1 MNSNEVDQMGAI
13 KICDMDLTGRTF
25 NMLTAVEMVKKE
37 KGCAFWKCKC
47 QCGGETIVRGNT
59 LIHGLVMSC
68 GCIVSE
74 RGREMLIQ
82 MNTKH
87 GLYDTRIYGIRRNM
101 LQRCYNPKAKRY
113 EFYGGKGVTVCE
125 EWKKD
130 FMSFYGWAL
139 ENGYQEDLTLDRID
153 VNGNYEP
160 TNCRWVTLKEQNQ
173 NTSRS
178 MKVDYLGSQV
188 CLKEASRLCGM
199 SYETLRYRYKNGLR
213 GEKLFTNSKYRKGEV
228 K

>member
-1 MNSNEVDQMGAI
+1 MANFIN
-13 KICDMDLTGRTF
+13 LTGMKYGRLSVKEIDYRENYRTY
-25 NMLTAVEMVKKE
+25 
-37 KGCAFWKCKC
+37 WKCLC
-47 QCGGETIVRGNT
+47 ECGKTCIVEGGN
-59 LIHGLVMSC
+59 LRSGRQKSC

-125 EWKKD
+125 EWKRD
-130 FMSFYGWAL
+130 FMSFYRWAL

-160 TNCRWVTLKEQNQ
+160 SNCRWVTLKEQNQ

-178 MKVDYLGSQV
+178 MKVDYFGSQM